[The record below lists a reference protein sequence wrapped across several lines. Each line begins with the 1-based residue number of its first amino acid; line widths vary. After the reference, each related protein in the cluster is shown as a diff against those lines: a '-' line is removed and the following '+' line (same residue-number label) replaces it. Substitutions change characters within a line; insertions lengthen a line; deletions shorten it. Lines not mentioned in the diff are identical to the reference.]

1 MKTGWPRAGRREQV
15 ALAVVAGVALLV
27 AGRLA
32 LRRPSGE
39 IPLLLVSPT
48 PQAFLVH
55 VAGEVLVPGVYRL
68 PAGARWSDAVRAARG
83 PTFLADLNAVNLAQ
97 TLRDGDRVF
106 IPRQPEPVLSSGA
119 EENEAPAGSGR
130 ATGATA
136 GGAGREHRHR
146 GRPGS
151 PPRDRPR
158 AGRTDRGTPPHARAV
173 RRPGGFAGGRRGG
186 PPVAGA
192 AAAAAAGALTR
203 CPPPITPPTLSFA
216 VAYSEAGRPGEAPPR
231 PGGGRPILDGGGT
244 RRLRGACAE
253 VRVLRVQHRLPD
265 ERPRRGRQGSGAG
278 GLSSR
283 LPGLPPHRPGRRTGG
298 LALPDR
304 DEPLHRPAAQAPEG
318 ARGVDLRADHDASG
332 QRDAAGVAG
341 AGGGFPGGHHRRTD
355 GRDGAAGAAG
365 AARGPAH
372 GSGPQRHRRV
382 CL

>member
-1 MKTGWPRAGRREQV
+1 MKTGGPRAGRREQV

-106 IPRQPEPVLSSGA
+106 IPRQPEPGADPCWPDGSWNTAARTGGSKAWRICWRSNGWAPGCWSGC
-119 EENEAPAGSGR
+119 GR
-130 ATGATA
+130 CCGCAD
-136 GGAGREHRHR
+136 
-146 GRPGS
+146 P
-151 PPRDRPR
+151 
-158 AGRTDRGTPPHARAV
+158 
-173 RRPGGFAGGRRGG
+173 
-186 PPVAGA
+186 
-192 AAAAAAGALTR
+192 
-203 CPPPITPPTLSFA
+203 CPPGITARTLSYA
-216 VAYSEAGRPGEAPPR
+216 VAYSEAGRPGEASPR
-231 PGGGRPILDGGGT
+231 AGGGRTILDGGGT
-244 RRLRGACAE
+244 RRLRGARAE
-253 VRVLRVQHRLPD
+253 VRVLRIQHRPPD
-265 ERPRRGRQGSGAG
+265 ERQRRGRQGSGAG
-278 GLSSR
+278 GLSTR
-283 LPGLPPHRPGRRTGG
+283 LPDLPPHRPGRRTGG

-304 DEPLHRPAAQAPEG
+304 DEPLHRPPAQAPEG
-318 ARGVDLRADHDASG
+318 AGGIDLRADHDASG
-332 QRDAAGVAG
+332 QRDSAGVAG
-341 AGGGFPGGHHRRTD
+341 AGGGFPGGHDRRAD

-372 GSGPQRHRRV
+372 GGGPQRHRRV